1 MIVSN
6 DEIARGLANIRK
18 LRRVFLFVLFSFFP
32 ILVLVMLSIE
42 RSGNWLP
49 IILPAFLFFF
59 GMFVQHS
66 CTGRGVPGAAISSS
80 FRQSPRTAIR
90 RRAASPFLRRK
101 SAGAVDLSC
110 MTEVHMPGRTR
121 LNQPRAKKGVPA
133 GQAARPPAG
142 APVKRRHAWRN

>member
-1 MIVSN
+1 MTVSN

-59 GMFVQHS
+59 GMFVQYRLHRQRCPRCRDFFFVQTVTKDRYTPESSISFPPQKKCRS
-66 CTGRGVPGAAISSS
+66 CGLV
-80 FRQSPRTAIR
+80 
-90 RRAASPFLRRK
+90 LY
-101 SAGAVDLSC
+101 D
-110 MTEVHMPGRTR
+110 
-121 LNQPRAKKGVPA
+121 
-133 GQAARPPAG
+133 
-142 APVKRRHAWRN
+142 